1 VYKALLK
8 YGYSNFRLEILEY
21 CPPDICLEREQYY
34 MDLFKPPW
42 PAPERGRAGARAEYN
57 ILKTAGSSLGFKHS
71 EETLKKLRNIK
82 HSEETKAKMSDTAK
96 KIDHSGRYKSGENHP
111 NFGQKV
117 EGSGKPSQ
125 QIEVFDFQEKTTT
138 YYNSMGE
145 AAKAL
150 NISSHNIIR
159 NYILRNQKKL
169 YKGRYAFKKIH
180 G

>member
-1 VYKALLK
+1 MYKALLK

-34 MDLFKPPW
+34 MDLFKP
-42 PAPERGRAGARAEYN
+42 EYN

-71 EETLKKLRNIK
+71 EETLKKLRNRK